1 MASLKEMRN
10 RIGSVKATQKITKA
24 MQMVA
29 AAKLRRA
36 QDAAQ
41 SARPY
46 AERMASV
53 IANLAQGVSGESAPR
68 LLAGTGAD
76 QRHVLVVATSDRGLA
91 GGFNTSI
98 VRAAR
103 ERISSL
109 RAAGKDVKLIIVG
122 KKARDQLRRL
132 HSDKIIDFYE
142 AGGAPSMDVAQAVA
156 DRVTALFEAGE
167 VDGPRLITTGPIL
180 NSEGANAQINHQ
192 LVETAEAAR
201 KAVAGEVDVVS
212 MVYSRFQSVVSQVPS
227 VKQLIPAE
235 VAADAPQVDLKGAVY
250 EYEPSEEAILETLLP
265 RNLTIQLFS
274 AMLENQAG
282 FYAAQM
288 TAMDNATRNAGDMIA
303 SLTLQYNRTRQA
315 QITKELIEIISGAE
329 AI

>member
-1 MASLKEMRN
+1 
-10 RIGSVKATQKITKA
+10 TQKITKA

-167 VDGPRLITTGPIL
+167 VD
-180 NSEGANAQINHQ
+180 
-192 LVETAEAAR
+192 
-201 KAVAGEVDVVS
+201 VVS

>member
-1 MASLKEMRN
+1 MASLKEIRN

-109 RAAGKDVKLIIVG
+109 VAAGKDVKLIVVG

-132 HSDKIIDFYE
+132 HGDKIIDFYE
-142 AGGAPSMDVAQAVA
+142 AGGKPSMDVAQAVA
-156 DRVTALFEAGE
+156 DRVTALFE
-167 VDGPRLITTGPIL
+167 
-180 NSEGANAQINHQ
+180 
-192 LVETAEAAR
+192 
-201 KAVAGEVDVVS
+201 AGEVDVVS

-235 VAADAPQVDLKGAVY
+235 VAADAPQIDLKGAVY

>member
-53 IANLAQGVSGESAPR
+53 IANLAKGVSGESAPR
-68 LLAGTGAD
+68 LLAGSGRD
-76 QRHVLVVATSDRGLA
+76 DVHLLVVATSDRGLA
-91 GGFNTSI
+91 GGFNSSI

-103 ERISSL
+103 ERIATL
-109 RAAGKDVKLIIVG
+109 TAAGKEVKLITVG
-122 KKARDQLRRL
+122 KKSRDQLRRL
-132 HSDKIIDFYE
+132 HGGKIVESFE
-142 AGGAPSMDVAQAVA
+142 AGGNPSMDVAQAVA
-156 DRVTALFEAGE
+156 DKVTELFEAGQ
-167 VDGPRLITTGPIL
+167 
-180 NSEGANAQINHQ
+180 A
-192 LVETAEAAR
+192 
-201 KAVAGEVDVVS
+201 DVVTL
-212 MVYSRFQSVVSQVPS
+212 VYSRFKSVVSQVPTA
-227 VKQLIPAE
+227 KQLIPAE
-235 VAADAPQVDLKGAVY
+235 VASEAAPIDLKGAVY

-265 RNLTIQLFS
+265 RNLTVQLFS

-288 TAMDNATRNAGDMIA
+288 SAMDNATRNAGDMIA

-329 AI
+329 AL